1 MSSKLLLNLKLNM
14 LCLAL
19 LTHATAASMAAAATR
34 VNPPKPNIVFV
45 LADDWG
51 YGDVGAYKTLL
62 SNGIDKVRRD
72 LCKSLTYKCTPYFA
86 STLCSHAGTFKAGCQ
101 KKDVLSPP
109 NTTTITIK
117 LTFPPTTFHPIYL
130 FSLQRQ
136 SWIRWRQKARYLNSF
151 TLWGPSAVHPVR
163 PGLLA
168 GPLPTKLSVST
179 SLSVITHRM

>member
-72 LCKSLTYKCTPYFA
+72 LCKSLT
-86 STLCSHAGTFKAGCQ
+86 
-101 KKDVLSPP
+101 
-109 NTTTITIK
+109 
-117 LTFPPTTFHPIYL
+117 
-130 FSLQRQ
+130 
-136 SWIRWRQKARYLNSF
+136 
-151 TLWGPSAVHPVR
+151 
-163 PGLLA
+163 
-168 GPLPTKLSVST
+168 
-179 SLSVITHRM
+179 